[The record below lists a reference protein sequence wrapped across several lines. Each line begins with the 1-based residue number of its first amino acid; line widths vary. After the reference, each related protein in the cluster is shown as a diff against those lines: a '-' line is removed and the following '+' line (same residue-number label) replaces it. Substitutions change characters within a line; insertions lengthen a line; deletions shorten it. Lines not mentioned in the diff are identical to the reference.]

1 MNIFVWLLRNY
12 WINTEDYLMADIDK
26 ELQKL
31 NDDLLQICRL
41 TQGAIRKTSGV
52 LMCFDVEKTQE
63 IIDNNKKISVLSVTY
78 EDYFTSIVRQYQHD
92 GNASKLIS
100 SSINV
105 NRELKQISDLTA
117 EVAKSLSSLNTDI
130 LDNYK
135 INISQFAIIFQ
146 SIVWDSVISFLKQ
159 DAALAKKTI
168 VTSLALKKICSRR
181 QDELIERNKTA
192 ESAGRDGTVLL
203 FIIQSV
209 RDIAT
214 HIVNIAKI

>member
-1 MNIFVWLLRNY
+1 
-12 WINTEDYLMADIDK
+12 MADIDK

>member
-1 MNIFVWLLRNY
+1 
-12 WINTEDYLMADIDK
+12 MADIDK

-100 SSINV
+100 SSINISS
-105 NRELKQISDLTA
+105 ELKQITDLTA
-117 EVAKSLSSLNTDI
+117 GIAESLLSLNTNIPDK
-130 LDNYK
+130 DK

-146 SIVWDSVISFLKQ
+146 NIVWDSVISFLKQ
-159 DAALAKKTI
+159 DTALAKKT
-168 VTSLALKKICSRR
+168 VLTSLTLKKICSRR
-181 QDELIERNKTA
+181 QDELIETNKTA
-192 ESAGRDGTVLL
+192 ESTVRGETVLL

-214 HIVNIAKI
+214 HTVNIAKI